1 VHLILGETMK
11 IELQK
16 RDGLV
21 HNTNLEI
28 LAKAIQKALYKNDL
42 LHQNADDF
50 MVINTIF
57 DTVQELPWI
66 GGLDE
71 E

>member
-1 VHLILGETMK
+1 MK
-11 IELQK
+11 IQLEK

-21 HNTNLEI
+21 HNTNLTI
-28 LAKAIQKALYKNDL
+28 LAKALYKALDKNDL

-57 DTVQELPWI
+57 DTVQELPWMGI
-66 GGLDE
+66 KDE
-71 E
+71 